1 VREPERPVSA
11 RFEGRVAVV
20 TGTGG
25 GIGRAIARAF
35 AREGAAVVCGG
46 LAPDTN
52 AETVRLIEA
61 DGGRAS
67 FVRTDVRSGEDC
79 AALVREGIERF
90 GAVDVLVANAGVT
103 PRGRIH
109 ETSEADW
116 DDAFTTNVKSA
127 FHFARAV
134 IPHMEERG
142 SGSVVLT
149 ASSFGLLGMPGYA
162 AYCASK
168 AAVVMLA
175 KQMALDYGPAIRV
188 NAVCPGATDAPQVR
202 AWIDSTPDPAA
213 TEADVGRLNAALG
226 RLARPDEVAAAVLF
240 LASDEASF
248 VTGHALVVDGGQTI
262 DA

>member
-1 VREPERPVSA
+1 MSG

-25 GIGRAIARAF
+25 GIGRAIALGF

-46 LAPDTN
+46 LAEDTN
-52 AETVRLIEA
+52 AETVRLIEEA
-61 DGGRAS
+61 GGRAC
-67 FVRTDVRSGEDC
+67 FVRTDVR
-79 AALVREGIERF
+79 AAGDHVRLMTEAVERY
-90 GAVDVLVANAGVT
+90 GAVDVVAANAGVT

-109 ETSEADW
+109 ETTEADW
-116 DDAFTTNVKSA
+116 DDAFATNVTSI
-127 FHFARAV
+127 FHTARAV
-134 IPHMEERG
+134 IPHMLERG
-142 SGSVVLT
+142 SGALVLT
-149 ASSFGLLGMPGYA
+149 ASSFGVLAMPGYA

-168 AAVVMLA
+168 AAIVMLA

-226 RLARPDEVAAAVLF
+226 RLALPEEVAAAVLF

-248 VTGHALVVDGGQTI
+248 VTGHALVVDGGQTV